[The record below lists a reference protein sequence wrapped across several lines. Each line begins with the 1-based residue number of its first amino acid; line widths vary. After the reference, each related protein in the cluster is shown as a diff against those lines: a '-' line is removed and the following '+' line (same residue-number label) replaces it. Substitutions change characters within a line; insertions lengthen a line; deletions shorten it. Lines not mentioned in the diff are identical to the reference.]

1 VHDLAFPVR
10 DTVRVL
16 VGGRLAERDADAVS
30 EAVGPLAETVGPL
43 SEADADCDVVALV
56 VALIDAVRVMLAV
69 CADG

>member
-1 VHDLAFPVR
+1 VR

-16 VGGRLAERDADAVS
+16 VGGRLAERDADAVP
-30 EAVGPLAETVGPL
+30 EAVGPLPETVGSL

-56 VALIDAVRVMLAV
+56 LALIEMVRVMLAV